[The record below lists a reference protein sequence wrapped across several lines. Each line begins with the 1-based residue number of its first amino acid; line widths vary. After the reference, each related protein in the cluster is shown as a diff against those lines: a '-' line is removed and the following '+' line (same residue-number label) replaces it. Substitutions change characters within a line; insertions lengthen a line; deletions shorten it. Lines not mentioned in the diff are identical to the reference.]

1 MSNSNTCADL
11 IFLKVLH
18 ISHTITLIRSAFPS
32 INIPVL
38 HVIEI
43 ELRILRLSDKTTDYK
58 EYTTRRGNPLCD
70 NFPGSSNW
78 IWYLM

>member
-1 MSNSNTCADL
+1 M
-11 IFLKVLH
+11 I
-18 ISHTITLIRSAFPS
+18 ISAFPS

-70 NFPGSSNW
+70 NVPGSSNW